1 MLERSAMIAGAAACM
16 LVGGCA
22 TVTSGGFQS
31 IDIRTEPEGADC
43 RFMREGDT
51 VARVSPT
58 PGPILIGKSA
68 ANISVLCR
76 KSGYEDLSGTIG
88 SGFQPMTL
96 GNIVLGGLIG
106 VVIDA
111 STGAMMKYPESVTF
125 LLVPHEFRSEADRDR
140 FFAEIEQSFA
150 AGYDEVVA
158 RIRKSCQPD
167 DCQRQLQAAE
177 AGRKAKLAEI
187 EERRLLARVVDA
199 QGAK

>member
-68 ANISVLCR
+68 ADISVLCR